1 MVGGKESLATV
12 VEVLVDIFLVI
23 LTILIL
29 CVHVRLI
36 IAVVLV
42 LIVVVYRQSLDKRS
56 EFFFTFER
64 CNLPPSS
71 ICVIFLIAIY

>member
-1 MVGGKESLATV
+1 VVGGKESLATV
-12 VEVLVDIFLVI
+12 VEVLVDILLVV

-56 EFFFTFER
+56 EFFLIFER

-71 ICVIFLIAIY
+71 ICVIS

>member
-56 EFFFTFER
+56 EFFF
-64 CNLPPSS
+64 N
-71 ICVIFLIAIY
+71 I